1 LLLVCDLAS
10 ALASRDGAGVV
21 MASAASTP
29 GSIQIV
35 IVNWNTGDFL
45 RRCLQSIIPAAAR
58 PDVDLVGVTVIDNA
72 SVDGSAVELGDLDL
86 PLTVVCNR
94 TNVGFAAACDQGA
107 AKSEADYLLF
117 LNPDTELDPEALA
130 LLTAFMDHPGNQR
143 VGICG
148 AQVVDPGGAPTISCS
163 RFPTLRVVFGKMT
176 GLSRLLPRLFPEHHL
191 RPEETRA
198 SGFVDQV
205 IGAFFF
211 VRRALFD
218 ALHGFDTRYFIYFEE
233 VDFSLRARE
242 QGFSSYFLREAR
254 VIHHGR
260 VSADQAVDLRIYH
273 SLRSRSL
280 YARHHWPRR
289 QAELLV
295 VLTFAVEL
303 PARLLVGL
311 LGGRP
316 NEIRAIASA
325 YRRLLRAMV
334 SAAGLSTIHC

>member
-1 LLLVCDLAS
+1 M
-10 ALASRDGAGVV
+10 G
-21 MASAASTP
+21 SAASTL

-45 RRCLQSIIPAAAR
+45 RRCLRSIVPAAAR
-58 PDVDLVGVTVIDNA
+58 SDVDLVGVIVIDNA

-117 LNPDTELDPEALA
+117 LNPDTELDPETLA
-130 LLTAFMDHPGNQR
+130 LVTAFMDEPANER

-163 RFPTLRVVFGKMT
+163 RFPTLRVMFGKMT
-176 GLSRLLPRLFPEHHL
+176 GLSRLLPRWFPEHHL

-211 VRRALFD
+211 VRRSLFEALE
-218 ALHGFDTRYFIYFEE
+218 GFDTRYFIYYEE
-233 VDFSLRARE
+233 VDLSLRARE
-242 QGFSSYFLREAR
+242 RGFGSYFLREAR

-260 VSADQAVDLRIYH
+260 VSADQAIDLRLYH
-273 SLRSRSL
+273 SLHSRSL
-280 YARHHWPRR
+280 YARRHWPRQ
-289 QAELLV
+289 QAALLV

-311 LGGRP
+311 LGGRLS
-316 NEIRAIASA
+316 EVRATASA
-325 YRRLLRAMV
+325 YRRLLRAP
-334 SAAGLSTIHC
+334 C

>member
-1 LLLVCDLAS
+1 M
-10 ALASRDGAGVV
+10 AG
-21 MASAASTP
+21 AASTP

-45 RRCLQSIIPAAAR
+45 RRCLRSIGPAAAR

-107 AKSEADYLLF
+107 AKSESDYLLF

-130 LLTAFMDHPGNQR
+130 LVTAFMDERGNQR

-148 AQVVDPGGAPTISCS
+148 AQVLHPDGAPAISCS
-163 RFPTLRVVFGKMT
+163 RFPTPRMMFGKMT
-176 GLSRLLPRLFPEHHL
+176 GLSRLLPRWFPEHHL
-191 RPEETRA
+191 RPEETRT

-211 VRRALFD
+211 VRRPLFEALE
-218 ALHGFDTRYFIYFEE
+218 GFDTKYFIYYEE

-242 QGFSSYFLREAR
+242 HGFGSYFLREAR
-254 VIHHGR
+254 VIHFES
-260 VSADQAVDLRIYH
+260 VSAGQAIDLRLYH
-273 SLRSRSL
+273 SLHSRSL
-280 YARHHWPRR
+280 YVRRHWSCR
-289 QAELLV
+289 QAVLLV

-303 PARLLVGL
+303 PARVLVGL
-311 LGGRP
+311 VGGRMS
-316 NEIRAIASA
+316 EVRAVAST
-325 YRRLLRAMV
+325 YRRLLRAP
-334 SAAGLSTIHC
+334 

>member
-1 LLLVCDLAS
+1 
-10 ALASRDGAGVV
+10 